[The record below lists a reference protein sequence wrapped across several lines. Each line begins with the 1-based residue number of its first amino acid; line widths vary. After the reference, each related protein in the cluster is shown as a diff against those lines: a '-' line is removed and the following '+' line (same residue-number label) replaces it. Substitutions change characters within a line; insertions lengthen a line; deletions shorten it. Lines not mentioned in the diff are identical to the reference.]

1 MAALPYSVFGRVDD
15 ADNKPISGGFL
26 RVYVVD
32 TTSLASLYSNPGL
45 TVALTNPVEADSA
58 GRLPPIFIGPGT
70 YDLALLTAGGAL
82 VDAFDDF
89 EVPDISALD
98 NILFSLEAKT
108 GDYTVTSA
116 DSGKVLDVNADS
128 APGASIV
135 ITAESATLGNGFV
148 IWINNVGTTG
158 SVTVTPD
165 GGETIDGASSWVV
178 AAGERVGIVSRGAAG
193 WRVINYVNPAFD
205 AETLGQLRAIRT
217 VTDSATLALTDAG
230 KTVEM
235 NSASAKIFTIP
246 TNASVAFPNNTY
258 VNLTRYGSGALTVKG
273 DTGVTLNGVSA
284 GTITITPQYGGAT
297 IYKRDTNE
305 WIAPNFTAV

>member
-1 MAALPYSVFGRVDD
+1 MAALPYSVFGRIDD

-32 TTSLASLYSNPGL
+32 TTNLASLYSNPGL

-58 GRLPPIFIGPGT
+58 GRLPPIFIAAGT

-98 NILFSLEAKT
+98 NILFPLEAKT
-108 GDYTVTSA
+108 AAYTVAAA

-128 APGASIV
+128 APGASIIV
-135 ITAESATLGNGFV
+135 TAESATLGNGFV

-158 SVTVTPD
+158 SVTIEPD
-165 GGETIDGASSWVV
+165 GGETIDGESSWVV
-178 AAGERVGIVSRGAAG
+178 AAGERIGIVSRGAAG
-193 WRVINYVNPAFD
+193 WRVITYVNPAFD
-205 AETLGQLRAIRT
+205 AETLGRMRDIRT
-217 VTDSATLALTDAG
+217 VTDNDTLVLTDAG

-235 NSASAKIFTIP
+235 NSASTKEFTIP
-246 TNASVAFPNNTY
+246 PNSSVAFPTDTY
-258 VNLTRYGSGALTVKG
+258 INLVRYGSGALTVQG
-273 DTGVTLNGVSA
+273 GTGVTLNGVSA
-284 GTITITPQYGGAT
+284 GTITIPAQYGGAT
-297 IYKRDTNE
+297 IYKRDTDE
-305 WIAPNFTAV
+305 WVAPNFTAV